1 MESADLKIAHLS
13 VHNRVPVNL
22 LLLVMVIGGF
32 IGFRAMPRE
41 VFPIVSIDR
50 VAVTTAFSGV
60 SPEEIEKEITIPIEK
75 ALKEVKGIAH
85 VGSSSIE
92 GLSMIELE
100 LEEGRDMKM
109 AAQDVRSRIE
119 RMDDL
124 PDEADEPVVIA
135 IEFEA
140 PVVVIGVSGPL
151 PENTLR
157 KITDDLE
164 DRIARMDG
172 VASVILGGYRDQE
185 IWLELD
191 PDRMYALG
199 VGIREVILGLKAQNL
214 DLAGGGLKGEKEE
227 LLIRTVGAFKT
238 LAEVDELII
247 RPHAGGRHIRL
258 RDIGRARL
266 TFEEERAYDRVDGER
281 AITLNITKRPQGD
294 AITIMNDISAVTEAL
309 RASLPKTVN
318 ISLTQN
324 SAVWIQSRLKTLYL
338 NGAIGFTLVCLT
350 LFSFL
355 NWRMA
360 LWTAVGIPA
369 SFLGGFFLM
378 PLFGQTVNMLSLF
391 ALILVLG
398 LVVDDAII
406 VTENV
411 YRHLSMGRTPLQAA
425 IRGTNEVALP
435 VIATVVTTVA
445 AFIPMLMMTGIL
457 GKFMRVIPIV
467 VSIVL
472 VVSLLEALVIL
483 PSHLA
488 DFAHSENTAS
498 KIGRFEMRWFFRLRR
513 LYRKGLIFVLRRRY
527 VFVMGIFLVTSG
539 LIGGAYHFQKFVLF
553 ATKDIPGFMITM
565 ETEAGS
571 KLEETARRVAEAE
584 ALAKTLPKKD
594 VNAIVALI
602 GRQMDPETG
611 RIQSG
616 SHLGQVYVELADFDL
631 PDRANG
637 YELLRQMRKK
647 VEGFVG
653 LKSLKVEA
661 IEGGP
666 PVGAAIEVKIRG
678 EDLTTLRARSDEM
691 QRYLAGIAGVHDIRD
706 DFSRGKREVQ
716 FQVDAA
722 KAALYGLDTAAV
734 AQAVRASI
742 HGEEATKIRWG
753 NETIDLVVMF
763 AEPFRSDYGYLE
775 QLKIKN
781 PAGALVPLKNLAKP
795 VLFEGVN
802 SINRKDHR
810 RTMTVLAD
818 VDTEITTSRKVTE
831 QVSSRFHDFSQRH
844 PGYGFEFGGETEEQ
858 RKSVASLL
866 EAYTITALIIYTILG
881 GLFKSFLQPFVV
893 MFAVP
898 FGVIGVIVGHLVM
911 RQDLSLLSLIGVVA
925 LSGIVV
931 NDSLLLV
938 DFVNRA
944 RESGMRRWRS
954 IVMSGIVRLRPILL
968 TTLTTTLGLV
978 TLSFQT
984 KGQAGYLAPMAI
996 SIVWG
1001 LFFATGLTL
1010 FLVPALFAIGDD
1022 LVAAAKKRFRKT
1034 TPTSLPRP

>member
-1 MESADLKIAHLS
+1 MKIAHLS

-22 LLLVMVIGGF
+22 LLLVMIIGGF
-32 IGFRAMPRE
+32 IGFKAMPRE

-75 ALKEVKGIAH
+75 ALKEIKGVAH
-85 VGSSSIE
+85 IESSSVE

-100 LEEGRDMKM
+100 LEEGRDMKIV
-109 AAQDVRSRIE
+109 AQDVRSRIE

-124 PDEADEPVVIA
+124 PDEADEPIVIA
-135 IEFEA
+135 VEFEA

-164 DRIARMDG
+164 DRIERIDG
-172 VASVILGGYRDQE
+172 VGSVILGGYRDQE

-191 PDRMYALG
+191 PDRMYAFG
-199 VGIREVILGLKAQNL
+199 VGIREVLLALKTQNL
-214 DLAGGGLKGEKEE
+214 DLAGGGLKGEKNE
-227 LLIRTVGAFKT
+227 LLIRTVGKFKS
-238 LAEVDELII
+238 LPGVDNLII
-247 RPHAGGRHIRL
+247 RPHAGGRHLRL
-258 RDIGRARL
+258 RDIGKARL
-266 TFEEERAYDRVDGER
+266 TFEEERAYDRVNGER
-281 AITLNITKRPQGD
+281 AITLNVTKQPRGD
-294 AITIMNDISAVTEAL
+294 AINIMNDISDVAVAL
-309 RASLPKTVN
+309 RASLPETLN

-324 SAVWIQSRLKTLYL
+324 SAIWIQSRLKTLYF
-338 NGAIGFTLVCLT
+338 NGAIGFTLVCIT

-360 LWTAVGIPA
+360 LWTSVGIPA

-411 YRHLSMGRTPLQAA
+411 YRHLSLGRTPLQAA
-425 IRGTNEVALP
+425 ILGTNEVALP

-472 VVSLLEALVIL
+472 LVSLFEALLIL

-488 DFAHSENTAS
+488 DFAHAEKTGS
-498 KIGRFEMRWFFRLRR
+498 KTSRIEARWFSRLRR
-513 LYRKGLIFVLRRRY
+513 LYQKGLVFVLRRRY
-527 VFVMGIFLVTSG
+527 VFVFGVFLITAG

-553 ATKDIPGFMITM
+553 ATKDIPGFMVTM
-565 ETEAGS
+565 ETETGS

-584 ALAKTLPKKD
+584 ALAKTLPEKD
-594 VNAIVALI
+594 VNAIVSLI

-611 RIQSG
+611 RIQTG

-637 YELLRQMRKK
+637 YELLQQMREKA
-647 VEGFVG
+647 EGLIG
-653 LKSLKVEA
+653 LRSLKVEA

-666 PVGAAIEVKIRG
+666 PMGAAIEIKIRG
-678 EDLTTLRARSDEM
+678 EDLNRLRDRSDDM
-691 QRYLAGIAGVHDIRD
+691 QRYLGSIAGVSDIRD

-722 KAALYGLDTAAV
+722 KAALYGVDTTAV

-753 NETIDLVVMF
+753 NEMIDLVVKF
-763 AEPFRSDYGYLE
+763 AAPFRSDYRYLD

-781 PAGALVPLKNLAKP
+781 SSGGLVPLKNLATP

-802 SINRKDHR
+802 
-810 RTMTVLAD
+810 
-818 VDTEITTSRKVTE
+818 
-831 QVSSRFHDFSQRH
+831 
-844 PGYGFEFGGETEEQ
+844 
-858 RKSVASLL
+858 
-866 EAYTITALIIYTILG
+866 
-881 GLFKSFLQPFVV
+881 
-893 MFAVP
+893 
-898 FGVIGVIVGHLVM
+898 
-911 RQDLSLLSLIGVVA
+911 
-925 LSGIVV
+925 
-931 NDSLLLV
+931 
-938 DFVNRA
+938 
-944 RESGMRRWRS
+944 
-954 IVMSGIVRLRPILL
+954 
-968 TTLTTTLGLV
+968 
-978 TLSFQT
+978 
-984 KGQAGYLAPMAI
+984 
-996 SIVWG
+996 
-1001 LFFATGLTL
+1001 
-1010 FLVPALFAIGDD
+1010 
-1022 LVAAAKKRFRKT
+1022 
-1034 TPTSLPRP
+1034 